1 MDVVRPAEHKT
12 YCDNNTL
19 LQALNQLVKR
29 NLNNTPGY
37 NEADLEQL
45 WNDGFRL
52 VYIETQRT
60 QGEVDDF
67 RRLLGSKGSYQQ
79 GAGQL
84 AIPLPKPASVEE

>member
-1 MDVVRPAEHKT
+1 MDVVRPKEHKA
-12 YCDNNTL
+12 YCENNTL
-19 LQALNQLVKR
+19 LQALEQLVQR

-37 NEADLEQL
+37 KESDLEQL

-60 QGEVDDF
+60 QGEVEDF
-67 RRLLGSKGSYQQ
+67 QKLLGEKGSYQQ

-84 AIPLPKPASVEE
+84 AIPLPKPTAAD

>member
-1 MDVVRPAEHKT
+1 MMSYMFTVLTSLLIVLFTGAAI
-12 YCDNNTL
+12 YCL
-19 LQALNQLVKR
+19 PWK
-29 NLNNTPGY
+29 
-37 NEADLEQL
+37 EADLEQL

-67 RRLLGSKGSYQQ
+67 QRLLGSKGSYQQ

-84 AIPLPKPASVEE
+84 AIPLPKPASLTE